1 MAINAGDA
9 QGRYLSLPI
18 LNVDDGSAG
27 SVDNIR
33 IGLYVDR
40 KWIPYPYMI
49 WNKDFDW
56 DSIVLFE

>member
-1 MAINAGDA
+1 MWRLMQEMLRG
-9 QGRYLSLPI
+9 
-18 LNVDDGSAG
+18 VMDDGSAG